1 MIRQALAQVLG
12 PLFEPG
18 FSRFSYGFRPRRG
31 AQDAVRQAREYL
43 KEGYAVAVEMDLAKF
58 FDSVNFDVLICR
70 VSAKVPDLSVQRLIS
85 VRTSE
90 ELDENERFE
99 PGQTWGERMSRIYP
113 SSGLRSFMR

>member
-70 VSAKVPDLSVQRLIS
+70 VSAKVPDLSVQR
-85 VRTSE
+85 
-90 ELDENERFE
+90 
-99 PGQTWGERMSRIYP
+99 
-113 SSGLRSFMR
+113 